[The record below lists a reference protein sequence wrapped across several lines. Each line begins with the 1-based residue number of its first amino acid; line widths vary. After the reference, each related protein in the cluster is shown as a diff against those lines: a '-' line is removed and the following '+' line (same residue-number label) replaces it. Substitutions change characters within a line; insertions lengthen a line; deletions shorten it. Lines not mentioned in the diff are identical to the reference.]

1 MSVLGG
7 KSTFMIKILVR
18 ARSLTRARSVTSNQL
33 KMVVFDK
40 SKGQNELLI
49 QLWRIQ
55 KKLQLLCRSL
65 PSGVI

>member
-18 ARSLTRARSVTSNQL
+18 ARALTRARSVTSNQL
-33 KMVVFDK
+33 KMAVFDK
-40 SKGQNELLI
+40 SKSQNELLI

-55 KKLQLLCRSL
+55 KKLQLLGRSL